1 RRRVAWR
8 VVADPSSRHTADHL
22 TPAGR
27 PPVRPSGLDSGSPMM
42 EPLARL
48 LEEAHD
54 GRIQV
59 PEFQRELILTDEW
72 MKSLLASVSLGYPI
86 GAVTLLEAGDPGTR
100 FETGTIAV
108 SPSPRDPERLLVDGR
123 RRITG
128 LYQALASGRPVQTD
142 DGGDQ
147 PAQRWYSI

>member
-1 RRRVAWR
+1 
-8 VVADPSSRHTADHL
+8 
-22 TPAGR
+22 
-27 PPVRPSGLDSGSPMM
+27 M

-86 GAVTLLEAGDPGTR
+86 GAVTLLEAGSREMR
-100 FETGTIAV
+100 FE
-108 SPSPRDPERLLVDGR
+108 SHFDRRPSVVIPR
-123 RRITG
+123 
-128 LYQALASGRPVQTD
+128 A
-142 DGGDQ
+142 
-147 PAQRWYSI
+147 